1 MQVSPT
7 FNSIAAPLRYHTIKL
22 SGTTGS
28 LFEAPEISGGLKESR
43 QTRDKVYNVPTMSTH
58 LIAAIILKQVVEF
71 ANRFAIRL
79 SYTPGS
85 CGSRLET
92 LRFAPD
98 HHNTLANALAWTGFH
113 LPSLS
118 VTGAPPLRSPYLSA
132 WTSRPQSSY
141 EKIPPWSSLDRYTS
155 QVLDK
160 TSIR

>member
-7 FNSIAAPLRYHTIKL
+7 LNSIAAPLLFHTIKL

-28 LFEAPEISGGLKESR
+28 LFEAPRMSQEVKASR
-43 QTRDKVYNVPTMSTH
+43 QTRDKVYNVPTVSTH
-58 LIAAIILKQVVEF
+58 LIAAIVLRQVV
-71 ANRFAIRL
+71 RFAIRFSIRL

-98 HHNTLANALAWTGFH
+98 HHHTLANALAWTGFH

-118 VTGAPPLRSPYLSA
+118 VTGTPPLRSPYLSA
-132 WTSRPQSSY
+132 WTPRPQSSY